1 MLNMEQGTSFQQ
13 NISGFQVL
21 IMKIKISA
29 FYEKCFDLVSAFNFR
44 PSLGIS
50 FEGIGLNYIAM
61 QKIQVLHKIPT
72 LKKYET
78 ILTLSY
84 LKLNK
89 KMQNVYTAYPLL
101 AYEPRLEL
109 IFLSNT
115 FLIMLLRVFLRKM
128 LGTWYG
134 VVGTW
139 FLWF

>member
-1 MLNMEQGTSFQQ
+1 MFGNAEHGAGYQFSAKYFRL
-13 NISGFQVL
+13 QVL

-115 FLIMLLRVFLRKM
+115 FLIVLLRVFLRKM

-134 VVGTW
+134 VVGT
-139 FLWF
+139 